1 MSHRMIKLKLL
12 RTMYAKELL
21 DLRRGVPL
29 RARQDAYWMGVRFGL
44 ETVFYRMQ
52 ELMDGRL

>member
-1 MSHRMIKLKLL
+1 MSHKMIKLKLL
-12 RTMYAKELL
+12 RRMYAKELL
-21 DLRRGVPL
+21 DIRRGVPL
-29 RARQDAYWMGVRFGL
+29 ASRSDVYWIGVRFGL

>member
-12 RTMYAKELL
+12 RRMYAKELL
-21 DLRRGVPL
+21 DIRRGVPL
-29 RARQDAYWMGVRFGL
+29 KSRSDTYWMRVRFGL

>member
-12 RTMYAKELL
+12 RRMYAKELL
-21 DLRRGVPL
+21 DIRRGVPPES
-29 RARQDAYWMGVRFGL
+29 RSDTYWMGVRFGL

>member
-1 MSHRMIKLKLL
+1 MSHKMIKLALL
-12 RTMYAKELL
+12 RRMYAKELL
-21 DLRRGVPL
+21 DIRRGVPL
-29 RARQDAYWMGVRFGL
+29 TSRSDVYWMGVRFGL

>member
-12 RTMYAKELL
+12 RRMYAKELR
-21 DLRRGVPL
+21 DIQRGVPL
-29 RARQDAYWMGVRFGL
+29 KSRAYTYWMGVWFGL

>member
-1 MSHRMIKLKLL
+1 MSHKMITLKLL
-12 RTMYAKELL
+12 RRMYAKELL
-21 DLRRGVPL
+21 DIRRGVPL
-29 RARQDAYWMGVRFGL
+29 EYRTHVYWMGVRFGL

>member
-1 MSHRMIKLKLL
+1 MIKLKLL

-29 RARQDAYWMGVRFGL
+29 RARQDVYWMGVRFGL

>member
-12 RTMYAKELL
+12 RRMYAKELL
-21 DLRRGVPL
+21 DIRRGVPL
-29 RARQDAYWMGVRFGL
+29 TARQDAYWLGVRFGL